1 MMGAVKLIPTLPN
14 DTWRGCIPTDE
25 GCADRVDRYRLGG
38 GEVLGGGSSMAPRPL
53 QLTTVH
59 PFSLEFLGL
68 TCFILV
74 PLACEGPCRGTVVTV
89 VLCHTRSADSD

>member
-1 MMGAVKLIPTLPN
+1 
-14 DTWRGCIPTDE
+14 
-25 GCADRVDRYRLGG
+25 
-38 GEVLGGGSSMAPRPL
+38 MAPRPL